1 MNKPNPTR
9 LKRLEMYPYV
19 ISDLLISGGSFRFDS
34 TLPSDTVLINSTYDI
49 RNNKFVL
56 ILSSGMWAEVGPE
69 DAIPMLPFDCVRI
82 VREG

>member
-1 MNKPNPTR
+1 M
-9 LKRLEMYPYV
+9 